1 MKSRTLK
8 KTFALLAC
16 ASAAA
21 ALLSPLTAQAGNEVV
36 IGDIDDMSG
45 LYADVIGQG
54 GIEAVGHSDHRYPH
68 LLDGR

>member
-1 MKSRTLK
+1 MTSRTIR

-21 ALLSPLTAQAGNEVV
+21 AMLSPLPARAGNEVV

-45 LYADVIGQG
+45 LYADVIG
-54 GIEAVGHSDHRYPH
+54 HC
-68 LLDGR
+68 